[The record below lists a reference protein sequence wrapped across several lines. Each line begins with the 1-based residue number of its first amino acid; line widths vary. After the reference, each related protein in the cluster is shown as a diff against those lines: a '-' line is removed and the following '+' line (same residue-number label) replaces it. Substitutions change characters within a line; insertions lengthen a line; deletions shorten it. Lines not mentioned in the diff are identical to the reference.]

1 MQTSDL
7 YKTICIYIK
16 QRLISVQGRPLAAE
30 NIEELDVLSTDVQS
44 MYQGSDQRELL
55 THRDM
60 VPQVKQKSSI
70 TKLGKNAIG

>member
-44 MYQGSDQRELL
+44 MYQALTRE
-55 THRDM
+55 
-60 VPQVKQKSSI
+60 SY
-70 TKLGKNAIG
+70 